1 MRPNLPGRA
10 RSAGVATLPVTIL
23 GQTAWMHPISRRA
36 FLAASAA
43 VVAAA
48 CSDSGAANSTTTTAS
63 STTTSTSITDA
74 ATTTTEA
81 TTTTSTLP
89 PVELSADPFTLGVA
103 SGEPDP
109 VSVVLWTRLAPDPL
123 NGGGMPDDD
132 VEVTWEV
139 SDADDF
145 ATIAGGGVETATLER
160 GHTVHVIVPLDQ
172 GSWFYRFRVG
182 QYTSP
187 VGTTRAAPDASVNLA
202 ETNFAVANC
211 QNYSNGQYAA
221 HRDLAE
227 HKPDFVVFLGDY
239 IYEDPGIAGN
249 EDPFARVD
257 IGPEPTTLEE
267 YRNRYAR
274 YKTDP
279 HLQAA
284 HAVCPWFVIWDD
296 HEVENNYAGLTPQE
310 PADEAGFQ
318 ARRFAAYQAWWEHQ
332 PVRLD
337 PPASAGQE
345 YRMYRGT
352 QWGDLIE
359 VALLDGRQ
367 YRTNQACGDVT
378 LSLDPPCAEVLDPAR
393 TMLGDEQETWL
404 FDTLAAST
412 ANWNVI
418 GNQVVFADA
427 TLNGAVLNYDQWDG
441 YPVQRNRIVDRL
453 ASDSIQDVVV
463 LTGDIHFAGTGII
476 RSGGRGTGTP
486 VAVEFVATSI
496 SSGGRIDPG
505 VTAVVQAIPDIVDAE
520 LEHRGYILHTVTP
533 TQWQAQ
539 YRMAETVKQ
548 PDATMFQ
555 HAIYNIDVGT
565 NVVTIAEGIVRG

>member
-10 RSAGVATLPVTIL
+10 RSAGVAALPVTIL

-36 FLAASAA
+36 FLAASGA

-63 STTTSTSITDA
+63 STTTSTSTTEA
-74 ATTTTEA
+74 ATTTEA

-139 SDADDF
+139 SDSDDF
-145 ATIAGGGVETATLER
+145 ATIAASGVEIATLER
-160 GHTVHVIVPLDQ
+160 GHMVHVIVPLDQ

-239 IYEDPGIAGN
+239 IYEDPGIPGN
-249 EDPFARVD
+249 EDPTARVD
-257 IGPEPTTLEE
+257 IGSEPTTLEE

-296 HEVENNYAGLTPQE
+296 HEVENNYAGLTPQAA
-310 PADEAGFQ
+310 ADAPTFP

-332 PVRLD
+332 PVRLE
-337 PPASAGQE
+337 PPIAPDKE
-345 YRMYRGT
+345 YRTYRDVH
-352 QWGDLIE
+352 WGDLIDL
-359 VALLDGRQ
+359 ALLDGRQ
-367 YRTNQACGDVT
+367 YRTDQACGDVT

-441 YPVQRNRIVDRL
+441 YPLERERILQHL
-453 ASDSIQDVVV
+453 ADSNVPNVVV
-463 LTGDIHFAGTGII
+463 LTGDIHLAAVAQLRAGD
-476 RSGGRGTGTP
+476 RATGTP
-486 VAVEFVATSI
+486 VGAEFITTSI
-496 SSGGRIDPG
+496 SSMGLISDQFTDVLKSYPHL
-505 VTAVVQAIPDIVDAE
+505 VDAE
-520 LEHRGYILHTVTP
+520 LTHRGYSLHSVT
-533 TQWQAQ
+533 TERWIAE
-539 YRMAETVKQ
+539 YRIVADVA
-548 PDATMFQ
+548 DADSEVTTLGTYVVE
-555 HAIYNIDVGT
+555 AGT
-565 NVVTIAEGIVRG
+565 NLVTKAS

>member
-1 MRPNLPGRA
+1 
-10 RSAGVATLPVTIL
+10 
-23 GQTAWMHPISRRA
+23 MHPISRRA
-36 FLAASAA
+36 FLAGGAA
-43 VVAAA
+43 VVVAA
-48 CSDSGAANSTTTTAS
+48 CSDSGDANSTTTTAAP
-63 STTTSTSITDA
+63 TTSTSTTEA
-74 ATTTTEA
+74 ATTIEA

-89 PVELSADPFTLGVA
+89 TVELSADPFTLGVA

-123 NGGGMPDDD
+123 NGGGMPEDDFA
-132 VEVTWEV
+132 VTWEV
-139 SDADDF
+139 SDSADF
-145 ATIAGGGVETATLER
+145 ATIAVGGVETATLER
-160 GHTVHVIVPLDQ
+160 AHTVHAIAPLEQ

-211 QNYSNGQYAA
+211 QNYANGQYAA

-239 IYEDPGIAGN
+239 IYEDPGIPGN
-249 EDPFARVD
+249 EDPTARVH
-257 IGPEPTTLEE
+257 IGPEPTTLED

-274 YKTDP
+274 YKSDP

-296 HEVENNYAGLTPQE
+296 HEVENNYAGFTPQAA
-310 PADEAGFQ
+310 ADAPTFP

-337 PPASAGQE
+337 QPVAPDKE
-345 YRMYRGT
+345 YRTYRDVH
-352 QWGDLIE
+352 WGDLIDLT
-359 VALLDGRQ
+359 LLDGRQ
-367 YRTNQACGDVT
+367 YRTDQACGDVT

-404 FDTLAAST
+404 FDTLSAST
-412 ANWNVI
+412 ATWNVI

-441 YPVQRNRIVDRL
+441 YPLERARILQHL
-453 ASDSIQDVVV
+453 ADAAVPNVVV
-463 LTGDIHFAGTGII
+463 LTGDIHLAAVAQLRAGDRALGP
-476 RSGGRGTGTP
+476 P
-486 VAVEFVATSI
+486 VGAEFITTSI
-496 SSGGRIDPG
+496 SSVGLISDQFTDVLKSYPHL
-505 VTAVVQAIPDIVDAE
+505 VDAE
-520 LEHRGYILHTVTP
+520 LTHRGYALHSVT
-533 TQWQAQ
+533 TERWTAE
-539 YRMAETVKQ
+539 YRIVA
-548 PDATMFQ
+548 
-555 HAIYNIDVGT
+555 DVASADSDVTTLGTYVVEAGT
-565 NVVTIAEGIVRG
+565 NIVTKAS

>member
-10 RSAGVATLPVTIL
+10 RSAGVAALPVTIL

-36 FLAASAA
+36 FLAASGA

-63 STTTSTSITDA
+63 STTTSTSTTEA
-74 ATTTTEA
+74 ATTTEA

-139 SDADDF
+139 SDSDDF
-145 ATIAGGGVETATLER
+145 ATIAASGVETATLER
-160 GHTVHVIVPLDQ
+160 GHMVHVIVPLDQ

-187 VGTTRAAPDASVNLA
+187 LGTTRAAPDASVNLA

-239 IYEDPGIAGN
+239 IYEDPGIPGN
-249 EDPFARVD
+249 EDPTARVD
-257 IGPEPTTLEE
+257 IGSEPTTLEE

-296 HEVENNYAGLTPQE
+296 HEVENNYAGLTPQAA
-310 PADEAGFQ
+310 ADAPTFP

-332 PVRLD
+332 PVRLE
-337 PPASAGQE
+337 PPIAPDKE
-345 YRMYRGT
+345 YRTYRDVH
-352 QWGDLIE
+352 WGDLIDL
-359 VALLDGRQ
+359 ALLDGRQ
-367 YRTNQACGDVT
+367 YRTDQACGDVT

-441 YPVQRNRIVDRL
+441 YPLERERL
-453 ASDSIQDVVV
+453 LQHLADTNVPNVVV
-463 LTGDIHFAGTGII
+463 LTGDIHLAAVAQLRAGD
-476 RSGGRGTGTP
+476 RATGTP
-486 VAVEFVATSI
+486 VGAEFITTSI
-496 SSGGRIDPG
+496 SSMGLISDQFTDVLKSYPHL
-505 VTAVVQAIPDIVDAE
+505 VDAE
-520 LEHRGYILHTVTP
+520 LTHRGYSLHSVT
-533 TQWQAQ
+533 TERWIAE
-539 YRMAETVKQ
+539 YRIVADVA
-548 PDATMFQ
+548 DADSEVTTLGTYVVE
-555 HAIYNIDVGT
+555 AGT
-565 NVVTIAEGIVRG
+565 NLVTKAS

>member
-10 RSAGVATLPVTIL
+10 RSAGVAALPVTIL

-36 FLAASAA
+36 FLAASGA

-63 STTTSTSITDA
+63 STTTSTSTTEA
-74 ATTTTEA
+74 ATTTEA

-139 SDADDF
+139 SDSDDF
-145 ATIAGGGVETATLER
+145 ATIAASGVETATLER
-160 GHTVHVIVPLDQ
+160 GHMVHVIVPLDQ

-187 VGTTRAAPDASVNLA
+187 LGTTRAAPDASVNLA

-239 IYEDPGIAGN
+239 IYEDPGIPGN
-249 EDPFARVD
+249 GDPTARVD
-257 IGPEPTTLEE
+257 IGSEPTTLEE

-296 HEVENNYAGLTPQE
+296 HEVENNYAGLTPQAA
-310 PADEAGFQ
+310 ADAPTFP

-332 PVRLD
+332 PVRLE
-337 PPASAGQE
+337 PPIAPDKE
-345 YRMYRGT
+345 YRTYRDVH
-352 QWGDLIE
+352 WGDLIDL
-359 VALLDGRQ
+359 ALLDGRQ
-367 YRTNQACGDVT
+367 YRTDQACGDVT
-378 LSLDPPCAEVLDPAR
+378 LSLDPPCGEVLDPAR

-441 YPVQRNRIVDRL
+441 YPLERERL
-453 ASDSIQDVVV
+453 LQHLADTNVPNVVV
-463 LTGDIHFAGTGII
+463 LTGDIHLAAVAQLRAGD
-476 RSGGRGTGTP
+476 RATGTP
-486 VAVEFVATSI
+486 VGAEFITTSI
-496 SSGGRIDPG
+496 SSMGLISDQFTDVLKSYPHL
-505 VTAVVQAIPDIVDAE
+505 VDAE
-520 LEHRGYILHTVTP
+520 LTHRGYSLHSVT
-533 TQWQAQ
+533 TERWIAE
-539 YRMAETVKQ
+539 YRIVADVA
-548 PDATMFQ
+548 DADSEVTTLGTYVVE
-555 HAIYNIDVGT
+555 AGT
-565 NVVTIAEGIVRG
+565 NLVTKAS